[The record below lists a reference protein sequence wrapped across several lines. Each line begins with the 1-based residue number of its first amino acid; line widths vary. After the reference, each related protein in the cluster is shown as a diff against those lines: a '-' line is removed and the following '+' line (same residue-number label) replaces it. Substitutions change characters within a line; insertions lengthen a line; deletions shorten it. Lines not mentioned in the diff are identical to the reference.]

1 MAYRPFATYVMGT
14 TDEYRLDVVTDPE
27 PDTPQAVTYFTAA
40 DVDAACRQAQRLLA
54 AVDGPADRYGELY
67 AHDGDGT
74 AVYCDT
80 IHLPA
85 GPSA

>member
-1 MAYRPFATYVMGT
+1 MINRPFELLVLGT

-27 PDTPQAVTYFTAA
+27 PDTPQAVTYFTAV
-40 DVDAACRQAQRLLA
+40 DLDAACRQAQRLLD
-54 AVDGPADRYGELY
+54 AVDGPANRYGELY

-80 IHLPA
+80 IHRPE
-85 GPSA
+85 

>member
-1 MAYRPFATYVMGT
+1 MMTHGPFTTYVTGT
-14 TDEYRLDVVTDPE
+14 TDEYRLDVFTDDLE
-27 PDTPQAVTYFTAA
+27 PDTPEAVAYFTAA
-40 DVDAACRQAQRLLA
+40 DGVDAACRQAQRLLA

-67 AHDGDGT
+67 AHDGDGN

-85 GPSA
+85 

>member
-1 MAYRPFATYVMGT
+1 MTDRPFELLVLGT

-27 PDTPQAVTYFTAA
+27 PDTPQFVTYFTAV
-40 DVDAACRQAQRLLA
+40 DLDAACRQAQRLLDA
-54 AVDGPADRYGELY
+54 IDGPTDRYGELY

-74 AVYCDT
+74 ALYCDT

-85 GPSA
+85 